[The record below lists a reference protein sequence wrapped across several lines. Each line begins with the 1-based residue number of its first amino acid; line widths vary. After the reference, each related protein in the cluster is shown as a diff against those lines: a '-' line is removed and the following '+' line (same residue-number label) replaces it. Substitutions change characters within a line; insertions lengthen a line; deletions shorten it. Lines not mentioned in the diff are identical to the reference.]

1 MVVPDQVCELRQV
14 VRWRR
19 LADQYCAHVNVERN
33 LHFLQF
39 IIYI

>member
-14 VRWRR
+14 LRWRR
-19 LADQYCAHVNVERN
+19 LADQCAHVNVEHN
-33 LHFLQF
+33 LQFLQF